1 VATLVIVRFEHHHQV
16 VVNLRSA
23 VDSCDR
29 DPSAGVADR
38 SAEMTKRGDGHVL
51 TFGTPTPTG
60 YLDLG
65 SWTVS
70 GVSHDVWFS
79 TLTSLHEAAHAGLN
93 YSTAWGR
100 LLHTMWL
107 LPGRDEILKEL
118 VDRCFLTHEAFATH
132 TAIMRVIGHGSA
144 PDVEGILTRYPT
156 YDFYFKEALKVGPP
170 APIARAWRG
179 VAADAAL
186 AVCMQA
192 DVLTA
197 LSAAPLERFTPSR
210 VSDRQSPDTQL
221 KFLCKLGVGL
231 WDGFDQVAEARFGRE
246 LWVALRSVDLP
257 VRSGTVGADER
268 GWLYRLC
275 SAWVAEKLRAAGRP
289 TLDTP
294 SVLAALPRIVDE
306 IGRAPDRA
314 GTPFIVDH
322 DPTTLFDLEHLRLR
336 APLPVRVRD
345 IVDAE
350 PGHLAG
356 GDPPGGHVLLTV
368 RRAGVLR
375 RQFALRDDPLPAD
388 CEPVVAV
395 RVRTED
401 EVVLYQVRSPEAL
414 SATELAN
421 IALTCARDH
430 TWEPRWKDSFDR
442 AAHVTILLDLPFSQ
456 SLDALLTGTTGFR
469 YAVEPLLDETT
480 LWAYVCA
487 VDGHP
492 PLVLP
497 CSMVRAAALRSHTRS
512 RTGGQDPMGL
522 SEVVD
527 EPEAVLAA
535 VRRIVADESVVEH
548 HQG

>member
-1 VATLVIVRFEHHHQV
+1 
-16 VVNLRSA
+16 

-70 GVSHDVWFS
+70 GVSRDVWFS
-79 TLTSLHEAAHAGLN
+79 TLTSLHEAAHAELN
-93 YSTAWGR
+93 SSTAWGR

-107 LPGRDEILKEL
+107 LTGREEILRKL
-118 VDRCFLTHEAFATH
+118 VDRCVLTHEAFATH
-132 TAIMRVIGHGSA
+132 TAIMRVVGRDSA
-144 PDVEGILTRYPT
+144 PDVEEILSRYPT
-156 YDFYFKEALKVGPP
+156 YGFYFQEALSVGPP
-170 APIARAWRG
+170 APIARVWRG
-179 VAADAAL
+179 VAAEAAL
-186 AVCMQA
+186 TVCMQA
-192 DVLTA
+192 EVLTELLA
-197 LSAAPLERFTPSR
+197 SPLERFTLSR
-210 VSDRQSPDTQL
+210 VSERQSPDSQL
-221 KFLCKLGVGL
+221 KVLRKLGTDL
-231 WDGFDQVAEARFGRE
+231 WDGFDQVADATYGQDV
-246 LWVALRSVDLP
+246 WVTLRSADLA

-268 GWLYRLC
+268 KQLYRLC

-289 TLDTP
+289 TLDTHT
-294 SVLAALPRIVDE
+294 VLAALPRIVDE
-306 IGRAPDRA
+306 IGRAPGHA
-314 GTPFIVDH
+314 GTPLIVDH

-345 IVDAE
+345 IADAE
-350 PGHLAG
+350 PDHLAG
-356 GDPPGGHVLLTV
+356 GDPPDAHVLLTV

-375 RQFALRDDPLPAD
+375 GQFALRNDPLPTD

-401 EVVLYQVRSPEAL
+401 EVVLYQIRSPEAL
-414 SATELAN
+414 PGTELAN

-430 TWEPRWKDSFDR
+430 TWEPRWKDSLDR

-456 SLDALLTGTTGFR
+456 ALDALLTGTTGFR
-469 YAVEPLLDETT
+469 YAVEPLLDETS
-480 LWAYVCA
+480 LWTYVCA

-497 CSMVRAAALRSHTRS
+497 CSLVRAVALRLHTRS
-512 RTGGQDPMGL
+512 RTGGQEPIGL

-548 HQG
+548 HQC